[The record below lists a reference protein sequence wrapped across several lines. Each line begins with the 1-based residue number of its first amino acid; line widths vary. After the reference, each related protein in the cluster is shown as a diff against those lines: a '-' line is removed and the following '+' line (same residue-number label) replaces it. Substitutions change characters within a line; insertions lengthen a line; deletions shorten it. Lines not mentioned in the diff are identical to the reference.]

1 MIERFIEDI
10 FTSED
15 FDKQMRFLA
24 GPRRSGKTFIA
35 KNFLNAVHCENLYY
49 NWDIKNVR
57 QRYIK
62 DQDFYLN
69 DINKGKKDIWIC
81 FDEIH
86 KVKKWK
92 NILKEHFDKN
102 EDKNI
107 KTIVTGSARLD
118 LFRKAGDSLAGRYFL
133 FHLYPLILSEI
144 SKRKSVVNDLNLSA
158 EDFVKKR
165 LEQDSNE
172 DEFEML
178 FKFSGFPEP
187 LINGKETFHNKWK
200 DDYIEKLIYE
210 DLREI
215 SQIKDLDKITELILT
230 LPNKVGS
237 LLSVNSL
244 REDLEI
250 SFETVKNYLRALELV
265 YALFFIKP
273 YTKKISRT
281 IKKENKVYFFDWTRI
296 ENPGV
301 RFENYVACELKALTS
316 LWSDAGYGKADV
328 FFVRTKDG
336 KETDFLII
344 KENKPWILFEVK
356 LSSQEIE
363 NHHFNLAKHLGEI
376 PVVQIVKERNVLQ
389 KIRDRNGY
397 IVSADRFF

>member
-1 MIERFIEDI
+1 MIERFIESI
-10 FTSED
+10 FTSKD

-133 FHLYPLILSEI
+133 FHLYPLIISEV
-144 SKRKSVVNDLNLSA
+144 SKRKSVVNDLNLTV
-158 EDFVKKR
+158 EDFIKNR
-165 LEQDSNE
+165 IEQNSSK
-172 DEFEML
+172 DEFEAL

-187 LINGKETFHNKWK
+187 LINEKETFHNKWK

-215 SQIKDLDKITELILT
+215 SQIKDLDKITELILA
-230 LPNKVGS
+230 LPNKVGN

-250 SFETVKNYLRALELV
+250 SFETVKNYLKALELV

-296 ENPGV
+296 DNHGV
-301 RFENYVACELKALTS
+301 RFENYVACELKTLTA

-344 KENKPWILFEVK
+344 KEGKPWILFEIK
-356 LSSQEIE
+356 LSSQEVE

-376 PVVQIVKERNVLQ
+376 PVVQIVKETKVLQ

>member
-1 MIERFIEDI
+1 MIERFVKNI
-10 FTSED
+10 FTSKD
-15 FDKQMRFLA
+15 FSKQMRFLA

-35 KNFLNAVHCENLYY
+35 KHFLNTVNCENLYY
-49 NWDIKNVR
+49 NWDIKNIR
-57 QRYIK
+57 QKYIK

-69 DINKGKKDIWIC
+69 DINRGKKNIWIC

-133 FHLYPLILSEI
+133 FHLYPLILSEV
-144 SKRKSVVNDLNLSA
+144 SKRKSIVNDLNLTA
-158 EDFVKKR
+158 EDFIKKW
-165 LEQDSNE
+165 LERDSNQ
-172 DEFEML
+172 DEFETL

-187 LINGKETFHNKWK
+187 LISGKETFHNKWK

-215 SQIKDLDKITELILT
+215 SQIKDLDKIAELILT
-230 LPNKVGS
+230 LPSKVGS
-237 LLSVNSL
+237 LLSINSL
-244 REDLEI
+244 KEDLEI
-250 SFETVKNYLRALELV
+250 SFETVKNHLRALELIYV
-265 YALFFIKP
+265 LFFIKP

-281 IKKENKVYFFDWTRI
+281 IKKESKVYFFDWTRV
-296 ENPGV
+296 NSPGV
-301 RFENYVACELKALTS
+301 RFENYVACELKALVT
-316 LWSDAGYGKADV
+316 LWSDAGYGKADI

-336 KETDFLII
+336 KESDFLII
-344 KENKPWILFEVK
+344 KDNKPWILFEVK

-363 NHHFNLAKHLGEI
+363 NHHFNLVKNLGNI
-376 PVVQIVKERNVLQ
+376 PIVQIVLEKNLLK
-389 KIRDRNGY
+389 KISDRAF